1 MHSKKLKCIGGEYC
15 WQIGT
20 DCKMYGIKHQKTPPK
35 TPQLNGLAGNPEL
48 YGLWGLSCNQELY
61 GL

>member
-48 YGLWGLSCNQELY
+48 YGL
-61 GL
+61 